1 MIGKAVSPK
10 VSGSLLV
17 AALALLT
24 LAWWD
29 TVQHLANLIVNVDTF
44 SHGQIIP
51 FISLWLIWDRRS
63 LLKAEDTFICWLGL
77 PLLLLACLLWYAG
90 VLLEMRVVEH
100 LAYVSA
106 IQSLLLIFIGPLN
119 YQRLLFPCLFLYLMV
134 PFGYALIPFMQQ
146 LTADMVVW
154 LLGML
159 GVAHEA
165 DGLYIT
171 LQSGVYEV
179 AQACAGVRFLFTSL
193 VTGVL
198 LAHLTCSRWQSRLR
212 LLVVAA
218 AIPIVA
224 NVIRVLGILLIS
236 EATDQSF
243 AKDVDHIIYGW
254 VFLSAILLLLISTAY
269 KFADDAAPYNGEVI
283 VYSAKSMGNTGA
295 AFTVLLALL
304 LPLSMKQVIPATF
317 LATVEISPLQPPVC
331 QECGIRLLRNAPTKN
346 TVLEVG
352 ATKAYDVTYRVQ
364 TDQITV
370 AAALYCPLLPGSNL
384 MRPARA
390 LLKNG
395 WSLDRGFAAQK
406 KEFAGWHF
414 KVQRYKRGAHS
425 KMVWTSVYMAGEGM
439 AEFVDIKLMT
449 AIQRA
454 TFGASAAAVL
464 SASVIVYDPQ
474 DTPTAVFEK
483 LFSTFSPDSF
493 LWAEIKPSMKGR
505 RVCVE

>member
-1 MIGKAVSPK
+1 M
-10 VSGSLLV
+10 
-17 AALALLT
+17 
-24 LAWWD
+24 
-29 TVQHLANLIVNVDTF
+29 
-44 SHGQIIP
+44 IP
-51 FISLWLIWDRRS
+51 FISLWLIWDRRT
-63 LLKAEDTFICWLGL
+63 LLKAEDTFIWWLGL
-77 PLLLLACLLWYAG
+77 PLLLLVCLLWYAG

-106 IQSLLLIFIGPLN
+106 IQALLLIFIGLIN

-146 LTADMVVW
+146 VTADMVVW
-154 LLGML
+154 LLGLL
-159 GVAHEA
+159 GVAYEA

-171 LQSGVYEV
+171 LHSGVYEV

-218 AIPIVA
+218 AIPIAA

-254 VFLSAILLLLISTAY
+254 VFLSAILLLLISAAY
-269 KFADDAAPYNGEVI
+269 KFADDVAPYNGLVKI
-283 VYSAKSMGNTGA
+283 YRAKPTSNTGA
-295 AFTVLLALL
+295 ALAALMAL
-304 LPLSMKQVIPATF
+304 FLPLVTAQMMPTASLP
-317 LATVEISPLQPPVC
+317 TVKISSLQPPVC
-331 QECGIRLLRNAPTKN
+331 QGCGIRLLEDTPTKN

-364 TDQITV
+364 TDQISV
-370 AAALYCPLLPGSNL
+370 VAALYCPLLPGSNL
-384 MRPARA
+384 MRPATA
-390 LLKNG
+390 LVKNG
-395 WSLDRGFAAQK
+395 WVLDGEFNARII
-406 KEFAGWHF
+406 EFAGWHF
-414 KVQRYKRGAHS
+414 KEQRYNRGARS
-425 KMVWTSVYMAGEGM
+425 KMVWTSVYMAGEGIT
-439 AEFVDIKLMT
+439 EFVDIKFRT
-449 AIQRA
+449 ALQRA
-454 TFGASAAAVL
+454 KFGASAAAVL
-464 SASVIVYDPQ
+464 SASVIVYGPQ
-474 DTPTAVFEK
+474 DTPTVVFEK